1 MKLSCLQE
9 NLSKGLSIVG
19 HAVAT
24 RATLP
29 ILSNVLL
36 ATDNGRLKL
45 SATNLEVGISCWIGA
60 KVEEEGS
67 TTVPARTFV
76 DLVGA
81 MPQDRIDMAL
91 AASTQTL
98 SMRCGR
104 FGNNIRGIDP
114 AEFPCFPNLD
124 NATVIHV
131 DSMSLRT
138 AVGQVVFAS
147 ASDESRPIL
156 TGVLGKFE
164 NSGRDTVTFA
174 AADGYRLAVRSVS
187 LNAPVPNPVSIIVPA
202 KAISLLARIGS
213 AQENPV
219 AVYITPSKSQ
229 AVFRLDN
236 VELVTQLIDGSFPDY
251 MQIVPKK
258 KDTRVVAKTSEVLKA
273 CKAAR
278 VFARD
283 SKNIVRFTVT
293 PGSEIE
299 PGGITVQATSAETG
313 DNVGKVDSVVEGAAL
328 QIALNVEYVID
339 AMSAVGTEQVA
350 MEMTTS
356 NSPVV
361 FRPVGAD
368 DWFGVVMPMHLS
380 Q

>member
-24 RATLP
+24 RSTLP
-29 ILSNVLL
+29 VLSNVLL

-81 MPQDRIDMAL
+81 MPQDRIDMTL
-91 AASTQTL
+91 AARTQTL

-114 AEFPCFPNLD
+114 TEFPHFPNLD

-131 DSMSLRT
+131 DSALLRT

-156 TGVLGKFE
+156 TGVLGQFE
-164 NSGRDTVTFA
+164 NSGKDTVTFA

-187 LNAPVPNPVSIIVPA
+187 LNVPVPNPVSIIIPA

-213 AQENPV
+213 AQENPI
-219 AVYITPSKSQ
+219 AVHITPSKSQ

-258 KDTRVVAKTSEVLKA
+258 KDTRVVAKTSEVLKV

-299 PGGITVQATSAETG
+299 PGSITAQATSAETG
-313 DNVGKVDSVVEGAAL
+313 DNVGKVDAVVDGPGL

-361 FRPVGAD
+361 FRPVGTD